1 VSETQYIY
9 HMPLTAQVHQAT
21 TGSYKNDMI
30 AKKKNGFRIV
40 PYSLEHEQALL
51 EIERMSPQGFMV
63 KLEILRDHF
72 LSRAELFDDYAAFVA
87 LGQDNKVLAGGIGAM
102 APMLINGELHQTGYG
117 FDVLVDTSAR
127 NRGIGR
133 DLATCV
139 RKRFFEPKGLKH
151 QFTTLRAGNLTMLNL
166 LSKSYRD
173 PFLYEFLYLTFP
185 TARTL
190 RVENAAIGE
199 PIFGVSLL
207 SDNDKLSDYYEVTE
221 SGLGLWHTHQVYQL
235 KVKSVSPVLSGG
247 LWLGNRFIRTNKY
260 VPLVGSVLKTTTIY
274 NLNQDNIH
282 TLPEVSLQLY
292 RQGINY
298 MQICCQPNDAVY
310 HALQKSALN
319 AFSHYV
325 VSTEELKP
333 DESLILDV
341 RCL

>member
-1 VSETQYIY
+1 
-9 HMPLTAQVHQAT
+9 
-21 TGSYKNDMI
+21 MI
-30 AKKKNGFRIV
+30 AKKKNGFRII
-40 PYSLEHEQALL
+40 PYSLEHEKSLL

-63 KLEILRDHF
+63 KLEIMRNKF

-87 LGQDNKVLAGGIGAM
+87 LDQDDKVLAGGIGAL
-102 APMLINGELHQTGYG
+102 APMRINGELIQTGFG
-117 FDVLVDTSAR
+117 FDVLVDASAR

-133 DLATCV
+133 DLAICV
-139 RKRFFEPKGLKH
+139 RKRFFEPKGLKR
-151 QFTTLRAGNLTMLNL
+151 QFTTLRAGNLTMLHL
-166 LSKSYRD
+166 LSKSYRTTH
-173 PFLYEFLYLTFP
+173 LYEFLYLTFP

-190 RVENAAIGE
+190 RVENTDIGE
-199 PIFGVSLL
+199 PIFGTSLL
-207 SDNDKLSDYYEVTE
+207 SDNEKLSDYYEVTK
-221 SGLGLWHTHQVYQL
+221 SGLGLWHTHLVYQL
-235 KVKSVSPVLSGG
+235 KVKSVNPVLSGG

-274 NLNQDNIH
+274 NLTQDNIH

-292 RQGINY
+292 KRGINF

-325 VSTEELKP
+325 VSTEELNP
-333 DESLILDV
+333 NESLTLDI

>member
-1 VSETQYIY
+1 
-9 HMPLTAQVHQAT
+9 M
-21 TGSYKNDMI
+21 N
-30 AKKKNGFRIV
+30 AKKKNGFRII
-40 PYSLEHEQALL
+40 PYRLEHEQALL
-51 EIERMSPQGFMV
+51 EIERQSPQGFMV

-72 LSRAELFDDYAAFVA
+72 LSRAALFDDYAAYVV
-87 LGQDNKVLAGGIGAM
+87 LGPDDQVLAGGVGAQV
-102 APMLINGELHQTGYG
+102 PMLINGELHQTGFG
-117 FDVLVDTSAR
+117 FDVLVDPAVR

-139 RKRFFEPKGLKH
+139 RKRFFEPKGLKP
-151 QFTTLRAGNLTMLNL
+151 QFTTLRAGNLTMLHL

-173 PFLYEFLYLTFP
+173 TYLYEFLYLTFP

-190 RVENAAIGE
+190 RVENTAIGE
-199 PIFGVSLL
+199 PIFGASLL
-207 SDNDKLSDYYEVTE
+207 SDSENLNNYHEVTE
-221 SGLGLWHTHQVYQL
+221 SGIGLWHTHQVFQL

-260 VPLVGSVLKTTTIY
+260 VPLVGSVLKTTTIF
-274 NLNQDNIH
+274 NLTQDNIH

-292 RQGINY
+292 QQGINY

-319 AFSHYV
+319 AFSHYI
-325 VSTEELKP
+325 VSTQELNP
-333 DESLILDV
+333 DEPLKLDV

>member
-1 VSETQYIY
+1 
-9 HMPLTAQVHQAT
+9 
-21 TGSYKNDMI
+21 MI

-51 EIERMSPQGFMV
+51 EIERLSPQGFMV
-63 KLEILRDHF
+63 KLETIRSNF

-87 LGQDNKVLAGGIGAM
+87 LAPDNTVLAGVIGAQ
-102 APMLINGELHQTGYG
+102 APILIKGELHQTGFG
-117 FDVLVDTSAR
+117 FDVLVDANAR

-139 RKRFFEPKGLKH
+139 RKRFFEPKGLKC
-151 QFTTLRAGNLTMLNL
+151 QFTTLRAGNLTMLHL
-166 LSKSYRD
+166 LSKSYQNTN
-173 PFLYEFLYLTFP
+173 LYEFLYLTFP

-190 RVENAAIGE
+190 RIENATIGE
-199 PIFGVSLL
+199 PLFGASLL
-207 SDNDKLSDYYEVTE
+207 SDDEKLSSFYEVTE
-221 SGLGLWHTHQVYQL
+221 SGVGLWHTHQVYQL
-235 KVKSVSPVLSGG
+235 KVKSVNPVLSGG

-260 VPLVGSVLKTTTIY
+260 VPLVGSLLKTTTIY
-274 NLNQDNIH
+274 NLTKDNIH

-292 RQGINY
+292 KRGINY

-325 VSTEELKP
+325 VSTKALNPKEPLT
-333 DESLILDV
+333 IDV